1 MVDTAPV
8 WSVLFGLTIGQV
20 VTWVLVIAA
29 IISGIVAA
37 TIKLYK
43 AFSKVKA
50 LKDADADKTET
61 LQKHDQMMDKICNR
75 LGDIQ
80 KALDEQKEVNL
91 KQVRYQIVHTCDDA
105 LDAGF
110 ITAGKLKSL
119 EELFEE
125 YTEVFHGNGYVKT
138 LMKKTRMLPVRGKL
152 DE

>member
-1 MVDTAPV
+1 MVDTTPV
-8 WSVLFGLTIGQV
+8 WGMLFNLTIGQV
-20 VTWVLVIAA
+20 VAWIAVIAA
-29 IISGIVAA
+29 IIAGIVAA

-50 LKDADADKTET
+50 LKDADTDKTET
-61 LQKHDQMMDKICNR
+61 LKKHDEMMDKICDR
-75 LGDIQ
+75 LDGIQ
-80 KALDEQKEVNL
+80 KALDEQKDVNL
-91 KQVRYQIVHTCDDA
+91 KQIRYQIVHTCDDA

-125 YTEVFHGNGYVKT
+125 YTEIFHGNGYVKT
-138 LMKKTRMLPVRGKL
+138 MMKKTRCLDVRGKL

>member
-8 WSVLFGLTIGQV
+8 WGMLFNLTIGQV
-20 VTWVLVIAA
+20 VAWIAVIAA
-29 IISGIVAA
+29 IIAGIVAA

-50 LKDADADKTET
+50 LKDADTDKTET
-61 LQKHDQMMDKICNR
+61 LKKHDEMMDKICDR
-75 LGDIQ
+75 LDGIQ
-80 KALDEQKEVNL
+80 KALDEQKDVNL
-91 KQVRYQIVHTCDDA
+91 KQIRYQIVHTCDDA

-125 YTEVFHGNGYVKT
+125 YTEIFHGNGYVKT
-138 LMKKTRMLPVRGKL
+138 MMKKTRCLDVRGKL

>member
-8 WSVLFGLTIGQV
+8 WGMLFNLTIGQV
-20 VTWVLVIAA
+20 VAWVAVIAA
-29 IISGIVAA
+29 IIAGIVAA

-50 LKDADADKTET
+50 LKDADIDKTET
-61 LQKHDQMMDKICNR
+61 LKKHDEMMDKICDR
-75 LGDIQ
+75 LDCIQ
-80 KALDEQKEVNL
+80 KALDEQKDVNL

-110 ITAGKLKSL
+110 ITAGRLKSL

-125 YTEVFHGNGYVKT
+125 YTEIFHGNGYVKT
-138 LMKKTRMLPVRGKL
+138 MMEKTRCLDVRGKL